1 LRLAIEGGFVKRN
14 QVAKVA
20 TAKTEAKL
28 KVKKVSNAD
37 IRLFQLGERRNLAI
51 NFYISIDRAFQ
62 PIAYKVFNA

>member
-1 LRLAIEGGFVKRN
+1 LRLAVEGGFVKRN

-51 NFYISIDRAFQ
+51 NLYQHRSSFSTDRAQSF
-62 PIAYKVFNA
+62 

>member
-1 LRLAIEGGFVKRN
+1 LRLAVEGGFVKRN

-37 IRLFQLGERRNLAI
+37 IRLFQLDERRNLAI

-62 PIAYKVFNA
+62 SIAHKVFNA

>member
-1 LRLAIEGGFVKRN
+1 MRLAVEGGFVKRN

-37 IRLFQLGERRNLAI
+37 IRLFQLGELRNLAT

-62 PIAYKVFNA
+62 PIAHKVFNA